1 MARSTL
7 QRVLTQVLHA
17 AVAVPGVAATGCQ
30 PDGLHLDLSL
40 FDPPVCTA
48 ESVLAV
54 EGLHPAIPV
63 DYIERRELNPSS
75 MYPVL
80 TLSATGTP
88 CATAPDR
95 AACKMALSQVDAN
108 TTPSGLLRRSCFLS
122 GCAWDV
128 LLSTRAAEVNVISDV
143 AALDAFLAPYDTGQ
157 EAMYKVL
164 ATYSSSE
171 IWCNNTTNGASRP
184 VEGGFEVL
192 TVSGS
197 TCGSGGLY
205 QNLFFVDAGGSVS
218 EVGRAKL
225 QAGDPNCVVGRRP
238 ARLCP
243 ARPAAAQPAAALG
256 QYFADN
262 ARLEAAAVVAFRILQ
277 AELSTH
283 GAPPRLV
290 RAAARA
296 AREEIRHAQLT
307 GHLARRFGGEVLPAV
322 VRPVPKRSLAA
333 IAIENA
339 AEGCVR
345 ETYGALVAMWQARH
359 ARDGQVRTALV
370 RIARD
375 ETRHAALSWEVA
387 RWALRRLPARAQ
399 THVKKAM
406 RRAQSELRQALQ
418 QSVPAPE
425 LVTAAGLP
433 DRAAALRL
441 LTGLDRLLWT
451 RESGEL

>member
-17 AVAVPGVAATGCQ
+17 ALAVPGAAATGCQ
-30 PDGLHLDLSL
+30 PDGLHIDLAL

-48 ESVLAV
+48 DSVLAV
-54 EGLHPAIPV
+54 DGLHPAVPV
-63 DYIERRELNPSS
+63 DYLERRELNPYS

-80 TLSATGTP
+80 TLSATGIP
-88 CATAPDR
+88 CATAPDQM
-95 AACKMALSQVDAN
+95 ACRMALAQVDAN
-108 TTPSGLLRRSCFLS
+108 TTRTGLLRRNCFLS
-122 GCAWDV
+122 GCGWDV
-128 LLSTRAAEVNVISDV
+128 LISTRAAEVNVIQDV

-164 ATYSSSE
+164 ATQRSSE
-171 IWCNNTTNGASRP
+171 IWCNNTKNGASRP

-197 TCGSGGLY
+197 ACGSGGLY
-205 QNLFFVDAGGSVS
+205 QNLFFVAAGGSVS
-218 EVGRAKL
+218 EVGRALL

-243 ARPAAAQPAAALG
+243 ARPRRAQPAGTLG

-277 AELSTH
+277 AELATH

-307 GHLARRFGGEVLPAV
+307 GHLARRFGGEVSPAV
-322 VRPVPKRSLAA
+322 VSAAAKRSLVE

-359 ARDGQVRTALV
+359 ARDGQVRAVMV

-387 RWALRRLPARAQ
+387 RWALMHLPRRARADVR
-399 THVKKAM
+399 HAI
-406 RRAQSELRQALQ
+406 RRAKSDLRRALW

-425 LVTAAGLP
+425 LVAVAGLP
-433 DRAAALRL
+433 DRATALNLLDQLDQRL
-441 LTGLDRLLWT
+441 WA
-451 RESGEL
+451 S